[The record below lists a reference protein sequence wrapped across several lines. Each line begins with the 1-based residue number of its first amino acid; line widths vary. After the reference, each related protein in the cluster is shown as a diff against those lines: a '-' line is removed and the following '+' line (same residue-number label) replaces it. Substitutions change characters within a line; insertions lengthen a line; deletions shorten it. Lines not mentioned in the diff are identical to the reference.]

1 MVVILVILTVA
12 TFVTIEWYLSRR
24 RKLTARVVRARSPMP
39 AGRDKSGV
47 LSLEDLLFHP
57 GHTWVRVHDD
67 GLASV
72 GVTDFAVNFA
82 GDVSGI
88 ELPNEGDQLQQG
100 QPAWTLVSARKRR
113 LQQLM
118 PIDGRVLA
126 INRDLL
132 RNPDLAQRAP
142 YEAGWILRVRPLNL
156 PSNLSNLLR
165 AKAARAWIDATRAR
179 IAAQL
184 NPSLGSLA
192 YDGGEWAAGFG
203 DRIEDREWEQLR
215 RDLFPASEVAR
226 NSGRG

>member
-1 MVVILVILTVA
+1 MVVILVILTAA
-12 TFVTIEWYLSRR
+12 TILTLEWYLSHRR
-24 RKLTARVVRARSPMP
+24 QLAAQVVRARSPMP

-47 LSLEDLLFHP
+47 LSLEGFLFHP
-57 GHTWVRVHDD
+57 GHTWVRVHED

-72 GVTDFAVNFA
+72 GVTDFAANFA
-82 GDVSGI
+82 GDVCGI
-88 ELPNEGDQLQQG
+88 ELPNEGDRLQQG
-100 QPAWTLVSARKRR
+100 QPAWTLVSARKRH

-132 RNPDLAQRAP
+132 RDPDLAQRDP
-142 YEAGWILRVRPLNL
+142 YEAGWILRVRPRNL
-156 PSNLSNLLR
+156 PSNLSNLLPAR
-165 AKAARAWIDATRAR
+165 AARAWIDATRAR

-203 DRIEDREWEQLR
+203 DRIEDPEWEELR
-215 RDLFPASEVAR
+215 QDLFPASEVDR
-226 NSGRG
+226 QSGRE